1 MVERCGRELIIERR
15 RERKE
20 ERLEEEREKEG

>member
-1 MVERCGRELIIERR
+1 MVERCGRELIMGRR